1 MKRLIGALVIVFL
14 ALGAGRYAYYSLSKS
29 TWFNLSNVEIN
40 CPDQIDPDDI
50 LKTSGLKIGES
61 IFHQDIESAGNTLL
75 ETPGIEAVKINRKLP
90 GSVEINMT
98 MDRIEL
104 FARTN
109 RLYGLTRSLKLVDI
123 TDRKL
128 VLPVITGLT
137 GSGRQSYNE
146 KMKLCY
152 AVDIYDTLRLLSKSL
167 ADRLSE
173 IHFCKQDEAELFF
186 NPGGV
191 KVLINFRNY
200 KKALYRLTVLD
211 LKGILGNSGSFDM
224 TAGKMVVKNGV

>member
-1 MKRLIGALVIVFL
+1 MKRLIGVFVIVSIAL
-14 ALGAGRYAYYSLSKS
+14 ASGRYAYHSLSKL

-40 CPDQIDPDDI
+40 CPDQIDAGDI

-61 IFHQDIESAGNTLL
+61 IFRQDIEFAGNTLL
-75 ETPGIEAVKINRKLP
+75 EIPGIEAVKVSRKLP
-90 GSVEINMT
+90 GSVEIDMIL
-98 MDRIEL
+98 DRIEL

-137 GSGRQSYNE
+137 GSGKLGFNE

-152 AVDIYDTLRLLSKSL
+152 AVAIYDTLRMLSKSL

-173 IHFCKQDEAELFF
+173 IHFCKPDEVELFF

-191 KVLINFRNY
+191 KALINLRNY
-200 KKALYRLTVLD
+200 RKALYRLTVLD

-224 TAGKMVVKNGV
+224 TAGRMVVKNGA

>member
-14 ALGAGRYAYYSLSKS
+14 ALGAGRYAYYSLSKL

-50 LKTSGLKIGES
+50 LKTSGLKIG
-61 IFHQDIESAGNTLL
+61 
-75 ETPGIEAVKINRKLP
+75 
-90 GSVEINMT
+90 
-98 MDRIEL
+98 
-104 FARTN
+104 RTN